1 MTCNTLP
8 YKIAAMREAHRMW
21 QYALGSISSI
31 WRSRAAARRGR
42 GASAPPLPGSAW
54 LLQKLGITTGRRS
67 VYDHIMLQL
76 RDAGKL
82 DAAYQA
88 VAPRAEVTFRASTPR
103 CGSPTR
109 FLRAALA
116 GHCALE
122 HTFHLPVA
130 AIAESACAP
139 ISMLERLAGRK
150 LA

>member
-1 MTCNTLP
+1 
-8 YKIAAMREAHRMW
+8 MW

-31 WRSRAAARRGR
+31 CRSRAAARRGR
-42 GASAPPLPGSAW
+42 GASASRSPAAARQAW

-67 VYDHIMLQL
+67 VYNHIMLQL
-76 RDAGKL
+76 HDAGKL
-82 DAAYQA
+82 DAAHQA

-103 CGSPTR
+103 LWFTDQ

-130 AIAESACAP
+130 AMAESACAP